1 MEFPSWTFV
10 EMKLKKPLINK
21 QMIRLLTISLFISS
35 SAFAQKEFTAL
46 RLDLPKNKLEPQHIN
61 FTPDEIYLD
70 HKKCFGYIKKND
82 VIIDN
87 ETVPNYFKISS
98 LDNEVLFSGMIRKNE
113 SGNFESKI
121 KFHPID
127 KVYKN
132 SKIIGRNDLILNLS
146 SNQVLNNNCSLNL
159 DNLRLF
165 YEKSNENN

>member
-1 MEFPSWTFV
+1 
-10 EMKLKKPLINK
+10 
-21 QMIRLLTISLFISS
+21 MIKLLTISLFISS
-35 SAFAQKEFTAL
+35 FAYAQKDARTLAL
-46 RLDLPKNKLEPQHIN
+46 NLPKNKLEPTHVKFSDN
-61 FTPDEIYLD
+61 EIFLD
-70 HKKCFGYIKKND
+70 DKKCFNYIKKND

-87 ETVPNYFKISS
+87 ETVPNYFEINS
-98 LDNEVLFSGMIRKNE
+98 LDNQVLFSGIIKKND

-159 DNLRLF
+159 ENLRLF

>member
-1 MEFPSWTFV
+1 
-10 EMKLKKPLINK
+10 
-21 QMIRLLTISLFISS
+21 MIRFLTISLFISS
-35 SAFAQKEFTAL
+35 FAFAQKEFTPL
-46 RLDLPKNKLEPQHIN
+46 KLDLPKNKLEPQQVN
-61 FTPDEIYLD
+61 FSSNEIYLD
-70 HKKCFGYIKKND
+70 NKKCFDYIKKND

-87 ETVPNYFKISS
+87 ETVPNYFEIIT
-98 LDNEVLFSGMIRKNE
+98 LDNKVLFSGIIKKNE
-113 SGNFESKI
+113 SGSFESKI

-159 DNLRLF
+159 ENLRLF